1 MTERTLIFN
10 GKDVQ
15 IGYIEGN
22 EVFDLAGRKRCNY
35 IVATGNLYDSNN
47 KVIGHVSLD
56 GTFVGAS
63 WRCDDLFGKPSG
75 EAHAGRSRARMRR
88 ARDRP
93 KQSSA
98 ARPKKLLLETA
109 APNAPEQRLAH
120 SQPSRGDPEAGS
132 NTFETIAEQMQ
143 ELPPVSDGG
152 STVEALKPITSSASE
167 SELLGRAIGMIRSGL
182 RHNNPLRLPT
192 AEDVTAVGGVAV
204 LVSPSAA
211 IVITSPPA
219 AIPIAS
225 LKVCANQ
232 RRSTPRLEAPWPRPV
247 RTSAVMLRGRV
258 GAHGRAAKGYG
269 SSKAENVSSR
279 SVCSFL
285 IVAQLRQPRI
295 SNLRGGL
302 IGNDRFSRRA

>member
-63 WRCDDLFGKPSG
+63 WRCDELFGKPSG

-182 RHNNPLRLPT
+182 RHNNPPEITNRRRCNSCRRRSRTGKPICRNSDNQPTSRHPNRQPQGLREPT
-192 AEDVTAVGGVAV
+192 PLDPSPGSTVAEAGANIRGYAPRSRRCSWSRCKGVWQQQGRECFFAFGLFFFDSRAVA
-204 LVSPSAA
+204 SAA
-211 IVITSPPA
+211 HIKP
-219 AIPIAS
+219 
-225 LKVCANQ
+225 
-232 RRSTPRLEAPWPRPV
+232 
-247 RTSAVMLRGRV
+247 
-258 GAHGRAAKGYG
+258 
-269 SSKAENVSSR
+269 
-279 SVCSFL
+279 
-285 IVAQLRQPRI
+285 
-295 SNLRGGL
+295 
-302 IGNDRFSRRA
+302 